1 VMACQ
6 STAMWETAPAG
17 VAPAVICFVSSIGLP
32 LSLVMQD
39 PHGKSAR
46 FRVGSHGHV
55 LNPYPPP
62 YRMAFASSRV
72 PYPHPRGLALRLA
85 FPDGRGTGLPRSARI
100 PLDELG
106 SACPPVA
113 QHLRE
118 VMGKCLHLATYL
130 LVQASQPL
138 WLVSSHDVYQRFT
151 SVSPVIPPS
160 LPTALGL
167 AVVRELSRVAH
178 HHIGEATL
186 SQELHTVGLPRPHV
200 LVGYWWQNTRLC
212 H

>member
-1 VMACQ
+1 MPLKPCQRPIVDAVSPRLIPACVAFTIRAWSRRTIVWAFCQVMACQ

-72 PYPHPRGLALRLA
+72 PYPHPRGLVLRLA
-85 FPDGRGTGLPRSARI
+85 FPYGRDTGLPRSARI

-151 SVSPVIPPS
+151 SVSHIIPP
-160 LPTALGL
+160 
-167 AVVRELSRVAH
+167 
-178 HHIGEATL
+178 
-186 SQELHTVGLPRPHV
+186 
-200 LVGYWWQNTRLC
+200 
-212 H
+212 